1 MRVALLL
8 VVAACSKDPPS
19 NEMETPG
26 KSHASDVLTGTLRIG
41 ETPVTLKACR
51 PGRTARVF
59 VEVVTSGGR
68 LRFEDTHLYWSPE
81 LDSKAR
87 GDQLACDQL
96 DRSWGGGNRADGTS
110 YWRGS
115 LTFMCMYG
123 KTPIAGMLTLDCGK
137 ITAEE
142 RAQLDSN
149 RKEMQEDQHQGA
161 GSGSAP

>member
-19 NEMETPG
+19 KVMETPG
-26 KSHASDVLTGTLRIG
+26 KSSASDVLTGTLRVG
-41 ETPVTLKACR
+41 ESPVTLTACR
-51 PGRTARVF
+51 PGRTTRVF

-68 LRFEDTHLYWSPE
+68 LRFEDMHLYWNPDV
-81 LDSKAR
+81 DSKAR
-87 GDQLACDQL
+87 GDELACEKL

-115 LTFMCMYG
+115 LAFTCTHG
-123 KTPIAGMLTLDCGK
+123 ETPIAGSLTLDCGN
-137 ITAEE
+137 ITAIE
-142 RAQLDSN
+142 RSQLDGN
-149 RKEMQEDQHQGA
+149 RKEMQDEQR